1 MIKQPRYTKTN
12 KNTIKLLKKAIKVYL
27 DLTEVNEKL
36 NDSWAVAKNYENI
49 LDCMWLRDKQ
59 NIDINKA
66 LNVSEKAIE
75 GFAISNSLNTL
86 FVVLDKIAK

>member
-1 MIKQPRYTKTN
+1 MYY
-12 KNTIKLLKKAIKVYL
+12 KKAIKIYYE
-27 DLTEVNEKL
+27 LTEVNEKL

-49 LDCMWLRDKQ
+49 LDCMWLKNKH
-59 NIDINKA
+59 NINITNA
-66 LNVSEKAIE
+66 LEVSEKAIE